1 MWYVIQTMTGREE
14 RLKKEIE
21 NMVPGELYERVVVP
35 YSEGKRRYEGAWHT
49 ERTILFPGY
58 VFFVTE
64 DIVAAIPSVR
74 KVYQRVKLLGDG
86 EEIYPLYKEEE
97 EILSRLCGSGEDAWD
112 DDLIGMSVKS
122 ETGEDIGTVKDV
134 LSRSVQDLY
143 EIEMPSGKTFLLPAV
158 KEFIKDVDISEK
170 AMTVKLPEGISQL

>member
-112 DDLIGMSVKS
+112 DDLIGMSYGFQEGETITVTDGPLQGLEGKILKIDRHKREAKVSMEILGDRRVITLGLEVVKR
-122 ETGEDIGTVKDV
+122 E
-134 LSRSVQDLY
+134 QCN
-143 EIEMPSGKTFLLPAV
+143 
-158 KEFIKDVDISEK
+158 
-170 AMTVKLPEGISQL
+170 